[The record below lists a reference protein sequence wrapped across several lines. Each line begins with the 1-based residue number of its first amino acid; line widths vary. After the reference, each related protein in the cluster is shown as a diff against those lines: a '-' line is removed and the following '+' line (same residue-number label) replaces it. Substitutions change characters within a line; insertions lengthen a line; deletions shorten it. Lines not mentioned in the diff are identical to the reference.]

1 MNKNIPPP
9 PHQGSPPPLP
19 LPPHQRQRRTPPW
32 PPPFPTPAVALAR
45 DAALA
50 TAATAA
56 AAAAN
61 AVPAI
66 PPRPVADAISNA
78 FLDRTNARSGVSL
91 NGRVAA
97 SFHRVKNAVLK
108 NYEGTVTDEE
118 LGEQV
123 AHLTASSLT
132 SAVAGEIIP
141 ITVIDHHV
149 DLTQLMTKL
158 SGQMADLQTG
168 MTKLQTD
175 VTKLQTDVTKLEAVK
190 DDVTLILQTI
200 NAESSISDRN
210 SVARIANSHVRQTAD
225 SLRVVFPTVSQA
237 STQSVLGI
245 FPKTYFDYLKQT
257 ETEMAQLLILYGYD
271 DIRNASSDILDDM
284 LRCHLGLNARF

>member
-1 MNKNIPPP
+1 MNKNFPPP

-19 LPPHQRQRRTPPW
+19 LPPHQRHRRTPPG

-91 NGRVAA
+91 NGRLAA

-118 LGEQV
+118 FWESKL
-123 AHLTASSLT
+123 LT
-132 SAVAGEIIP
+132 
-141 ITVIDHHV
+141 
-149 DLTQLMTKL
+149 
-158 SGQMADLQTG
+158 
-168 MTKLQTD
+168 
-175 VTKLQTDVTKLEAVK
+175 
-190 DDVTLILQTI
+190 
-200 NAESSISDRN
+200 
-210 SVARIANSHVRQTAD
+210 
-225 SLRVVFPTVSQA
+225 
-237 STQSVLGI
+237 
-245 FPKTYFDYLKQT
+245 
-257 ETEMAQLLILYGYD
+257 
-271 DIRNASSDILDDM
+271 
-284 LRCHLGLNARF
+284 